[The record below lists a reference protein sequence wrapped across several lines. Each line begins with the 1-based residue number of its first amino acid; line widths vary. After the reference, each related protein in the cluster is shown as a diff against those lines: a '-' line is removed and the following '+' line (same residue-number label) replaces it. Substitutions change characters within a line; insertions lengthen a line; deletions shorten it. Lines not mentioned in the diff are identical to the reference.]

1 MLDLPDMEAVRAALK
16 RPLDPELKT
25 LLSDL
30 LADTLHRGLE
40 NLTHV
45 LVLEADDTERD
56 VVEAVGF
63 SPLVS
68 RLDDQPDWDW
78 LDRDGGWWRALYCVG
93 DSGFAFVLLI
103 EDADRSPFARL
114 CRGRGGN
121 LES

>member
-1 MLDLPDMEAVRAALK
+1 MIDLPDLEALKAALHQ
-16 RPLDPELKT
+16 PLDPEQKT
-25 LLSDL
+25 LLTEL
-30 LADTLHRGLE
+30 LADTLYRGLE

-56 VVEAVGF
+56 VIHAVGF

-68 RLDDQPDWDW
+68 RINGKRHQPDWDW

-93 DSGFAFVLLI
+93 DGGFAFVLLI

-114 CRGRGGN
+114 CRAAQR
-121 LES
+121 E